1 MRVSDLQMNSKIQPL
16 QPKKVENQNKN
27 FQVEK
32 GSVQDFK
39 QILNEKLKTS
49 QGVNFSAH
57 AMQRMEQRELNL
69 TPEHI
74 SRLDRGVE
82 NLQSKG
88 SQNSLVLID
97 NNAFIVS
104 VKNKTVVTA
113 IDKSEAVN
121 NVYTN
126 IDSVTI
132 V

>member
-1 MRVSDLQMNSKIQPL
+1 MRVLDLQMNSKIQPL

-32 GSVQDFK
+32 GTVQDFK

-57 AMQRMEQRELNL
+57 AMQRMEQRDLNL

-88 SQNSLVLID
+88 SQNSLVLVD

-104 VKNKTVVTA
+104 VKNNMVVTA
-113 IDKSEAVN
+113 IDKSEATN

>member
-1 MRVSDLQMNSKIQPL
+1 MRVLDLQMNSKIQPL

-32 GSVQDFK
+32 GTVQDFK
-39 QILNEKLKTS
+39 QILNEKLKSS

-57 AMQRMEQRELNL
+57 AMQRIEQRDLNL

-88 SQNSLVLID
+88 SQNSLVLVD

-104 VKNKTVVTA
+104 VKNNMVVTA
-113 IDKSEAVN
+113 IDKSEAIN

>member
-1 MRVSDLQMNSKIQPL
+1 MRVLDLQMNSKIQPL
-16 QPKKVENQNKN
+16 QPKKVENQSKN

-32 GSVQDFK
+32 GTVQDFK
-39 QILNEKLKTS
+39 QILNEKLKSS

-57 AMQRMEQRELNL
+57 AMQRMEQRDLNL

-88 SQNSLVLID
+88 SQNSLVLVD

-113 IDKSEAVN
+113 IDKSEAIN
-121 NVYTN
+121 NDYTN

>member
-1 MRVSDLQMNSKIQPL
+1 MRVLDLQMNSKIQPL
-16 QPKKVENQNKN
+16 QPKKVDNQNNQQKVN
-27 FQVEK
+27 N
-32 GSVQDFK
+32 GNVQDFK
-39 QILNEKLKTS
+39 KILNEKLKTN

-57 AMQRMEQRELNL
+57 AMQRIEQRDMNL
-69 TPEHI
+69 TTEHM

-82 NLQSKG
+82 NLQLKG
-88 SQNSLVLID
+88 SQNSLVLMD
-97 NNAFIVS
+97 NNAFIVN

-113 IDKSEAVN
+113 IEKTEAIN

>member
-1 MRVSDLQMNSKIQPL
+1 MRVLDLQMNSKIQPL
-16 QPKKVENQNKN
+16 QPKKVENQQNHFPVKDGKTPE
-27 FQVEK
+27 FSK
-32 GSVQDFK
+32 
-39 QILNEKLKTS
+39 ILNEKLKTS

-57 AMQRMEQRELNL
+57 AMQRMEQRNLNL

-82 NLQSKG
+82 NLHSKG
-88 SQNSLVLID
+88 SHNSLVLVD
-97 NNAFIVS
+97 DNAFIVS

-113 IDKSEAVN
+113 IDKSETIN

>member
-1 MRVSDLQMNSKIQPL
+1 MRVLDLQMNSKIQPL
-16 QPKKVENQNKN
+16 QPKKVDNQNNQQKVN
-27 FQVEK
+27 N
-32 GSVQDFK
+32 GNVQDFK
-39 QILNEKLKTS
+39 KILNEKLKTN

-57 AMQRMEQRELNL
+57 AMQRIEQRDMNL
-69 TPEHI
+69 TTEHM

-82 NLQSKG
+82 NLQLKG
-88 SQNSLVLID
+88 SQNSLVLMD

-113 IDKSEAVN
+113 IEKTEAIN